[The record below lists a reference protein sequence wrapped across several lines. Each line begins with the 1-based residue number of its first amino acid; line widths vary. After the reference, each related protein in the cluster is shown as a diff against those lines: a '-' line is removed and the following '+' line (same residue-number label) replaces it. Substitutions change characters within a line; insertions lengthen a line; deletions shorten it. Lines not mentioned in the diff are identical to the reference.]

1 MSPDTNPRIS
11 INVHPSPTRFR
22 RNRLITG
29 RPVRRAACLPVW
41 RLLSGPKMFFR
52 PAGATHCAD
61 KDKVWHG
68 EADGAL
74 PVPNFTF
81 IGEKLWEYSS

>member
-1 MSPDTNPRIS
+1 
-11 INVHPSPTRFR
+11 
-22 RNRLITG
+22 
-29 RPVRRAACLPVW
+29 
-41 RLLSGPKMFFR
+41 MFFR